1 MPGFSTAR
9 SDNGCNAMPMTRVRM
24 RGGIHTAP
32 KRRKFC
38 LSATKATA
46 AMTAHSATPGA
57 TRRRLSGAQ
66 RRTISTATAL
76 LRIKNG
82 DELAFADRLAFADLD
97 FPDDAGLGREHGDFH
112 LHRFEDHDLAFDLDP
127 VAGLGL
133 DLPDVARDLRL
144 HIDDGHAPF
153 ISRSCAQGLFSAT
166 ASANARAERPGR
178 PPSRYAASF
187 TSETKPSSRVE
198 RPSPMRADMVDTVAP
213 AMPARS
219 RMARPATPACS
230 MPKPASLN
238 SASRGPNA
246 AAVSPAGT
254 PPWLPLATTQPRSRT
269 VASEIESTH
278 RMRPAIMRP
287 SDSGAGSGCGHGA
300 VFSRS
305 AASATLWPGSTPQ
318 AAASGLA
325 RLMTP
330 RCSMSA

>member
-1 MPGFSTAR
+1 MKFTPITVKARSRSELACLGSTADAAIAAAAPQTPVAQPVSRPKSRDSPNRRAAQAPNTMVQLTAASAIRTGRAPPSTSCPNVRRAPYSATPTRSKVRPANSMPGFSTAR
-9 SDNGCNAMPMTRVRM
+9 SDNGCNPMPMTRVRM
-24 RGGIHTAP
+24 SGGTQTAP
-32 KRRKFC
+32 NRRKFC

-153 ISRSCAQGLFSAT
+153 
-166 ASANARAERPGR
+166 
-178 PPSRYAASF
+178 
-187 TSETKPSSRVE
+187 TS
-198 RPSPMRADMVDTVAP
+198 
-213 AMPARS
+213 
-219 RMARPATPACS
+219 
-230 MPKPASLN
+230 
-238 SASRGPNA
+238 
-246 AAVSPAGT
+246 
-254 PPWLPLATTQPRSRT
+254 
-269 VASEIESTH
+269 
-278 RMRPAIMRP
+278 
-287 SDSGAGSGCGHGA
+287 
-300 VFSRS
+300 
-305 AASATLWPGSTPQ
+305 
-318 AAASGLA
+318 
-325 RLMTP
+325 
-330 RCSMSA
+330 